1 MKARLLLPP
10 LVALALAYAL
20 ELGRVPAAA
29 LFGAACW
36 LGLKLAGRPLPL
48 QFSAFAA
55 FGAVSFGFMAAV
67 FASLVGRSVHELLA
81 QPLGEQF
88 VGIVLAL
95 AAVAFGALALVG
107 GVWTMLAG
115 GPTEPPPAD
124 DPSDDSEADRR

>member
-1 MKARLLLPP
+1 MPRLFLPP
-10 LVALALAYAL
+10 LLALAAAYAL
-20 ELGRVPAAA
+20 DLDRIPAAA

-67 FASLVGRSVHELLA
+67 FAAMVGRSVYEMLA
-81 QPLGEQF
+81 QPFAEQF
-88 VGIVLAL
+88 VGIALAL

-107 GVWTMLAG
+107 GLWTMLL
-115 GPTEPPPAD
+115 GPGRAAPN
-124 DPSDDSEADRR
+124 DDSDGTGGSDH